1 MDSNAKELS
10 ALLDTFGLFQH
21 VKGPTHTR
29 GHTLDLVISKGV
41 NISSVDVKDLALSDH
56 FCVFFDLQI
65 IPNVQFTSVSVK
77 RRYINENTS
86 AKFTE
91 AIAMSPTVSAES
103 VDELLDE
110 FNWKISNVMNAVAP
124 IKTKTTLIRKKTP
137 WRNTMMVK
145 ALKTMQE
152 SRV

>member
-1 MDSNAKELS
+1 M
-10 ALLDTFGLFQH
+10 
-21 VKGPTHTR
+21 KGPT
-29 GHTLDLVISKGV
+29 HTLDLVIAKGV

-65 IPNVQFTSVSVK
+65 IPNVQLTSVSVK

-86 AKFTE
+86 AKFME
-91 AIAMSPTVSAES
+91 AIGMSPTVSAES
-103 VDELLDE
+103 VD
-110 FNWKISNVMNAVAP
+110 AVAP

-145 ALKTMQE
+145 ALKTE
-152 SRV
+152 CRKAEKN